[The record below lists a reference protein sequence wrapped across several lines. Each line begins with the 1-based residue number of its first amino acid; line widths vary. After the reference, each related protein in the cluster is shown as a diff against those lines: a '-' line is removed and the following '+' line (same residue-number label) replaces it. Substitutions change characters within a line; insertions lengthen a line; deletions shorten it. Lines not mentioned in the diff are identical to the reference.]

1 MRECVLFV
9 DDEESTLNSIERV
22 FADNDFRLLRAGSA
36 EAALELMNKEEIAIV
51 VSDNM
56 MPGMKGIELLERVAA
71 VSPDTM
77 KILMTAY
84 ADLPTAL
91 EAINRGEVFRFIVK
105 PWENDVLVR
114 TVEQGLHR
122 YRILKAVQRE
132 DESVLRSL
140 AQTIE
145 LKDPYT
151 RGHCDRVA
159 EYALMIAEML
169 NLPEQV
175 KKEIKYGSWLHD
187 CGKIGVP
194 EAILNFAG
202 PITNIDFETVK
213 KHPEWGADVV
223 REARLS
229 ETIINIVRHHHER
242 YDGAGYPKGL
252 SGTNIPFEARI
263 VAVADTYDA
272 LTTNRPYRKGY
283 HWERALN
290 IISSMAGSALDPEI
304 VEIFLDR
311 IMGKQGVNV
320 F

>member
-22 FADNDFRLLRAGSA
+22 FADNDFHLLRAASA
-36 EAALELMNKEEIAIV
+36 EAALDLLTKEEIAII

-56 MPGMKGIELLERVAA
+56 MPGMRGIELLERVGTI
-71 VSPDTM
+71 SPDTM

-91 EAINRGEVFRFIVK
+91 EAINKGEVFRFIVK

-159 EYALMIAEML
+159 EYALMITEML
-169 NLPEQV
+169 NIPEHV

-202 PITNIDFETVK
+202 PISVINFETVK

-229 ETIINIVRHHHER
+229 ATIINIVLYHHER
-242 YDGAGYPKGL
+242 YDGTGYPKGL
-252 SGTNIPFEARI
+252 AGENIPYEARI

-272 LTTNRPYRKGY
+272 MTTDRPYRKGY
-283 HWERALN
+283 HWEQALN
-290 IISSMAGSALDPEI
+290 IISSMGGSALDPEI